1 MPRYSSII
9 NLLNRCGTL
18 ARNSLGYLKAKAA
31 SLSTAAKIAS
41 ITFLISTAIA
51 TAFFII
57 RHQQIEKNREEDE
70 IERRFSDLKRDL
82 FSNNL
87 SLVSI
92 AVEDLAREFGGVID
106 TNDNRSRYIPL
117 AYELLGKRFVSLA
130 PDRESQD
137 LLENKWTGELKKLCG
152 KIILY
157 TAYFPL
163 EVDSIKPWEIQ
174 GKYLC
179 GLNLRRTYSETS
191 GTISDDFDPSVV
203 NMLNETHSRPHL
215 MYALINDCD
224 FSQSELMMINL
235 SEAKI
240 ENTSFYNAKFM
251 ACTLNYVI
259 LNNCDLRNST
269 LKGTYIK
276 PAMMLGT
283 DLRGALIDSSIFFG
297 IDPAFLTTSPGYSD
311 STILWWDRD
320 SGKVVV
326 KKGQY
331 RKTVYK

>member
-1 MPRYSSII
+1 MPRFSSII
-9 NLLNRCGTL
+9 NLINRCSAA
-18 ARNSLGYLKAKAA
+18 ARKSLVYLKAKVA
-31 SLSTAAKIAS
+31 SLSLTAKITLIS
-41 ITFLISTAIA
+41 VLISTTIA
-51 TAFFII
+51 TSFFII
-57 RHQQIEKNREEDE
+57 RYQQIERNREEDE
-70 IERRFSDLKRDL
+70 IERRFNDLKRDL

-92 AVEDLAREFGGVID
+92 AVEDLAKEFGGVID

-130 PDRESQD
+130 PDRVSEGMQG
-137 LLENKWTGELKKLCG
+137 NKWTGELKKLCG

-163 EVDSIKPWEIQ
+163 AVDSIKPWEIQ
-174 GKYLC
+174 GKYFR
-179 GLNLRRTYSETS
+179 GIHLRQTYSETS
-191 GTISDDFDPSVV
+191 GATSDDFDPSVV

-283 DLRGALIDSSIFFG
+283 DLRGALIDSSVFFG

-311 STILWWDRD
+311 STILWWDRG
-320 SGKVVV
+320 SSKVIVI
-326 KKGQY
+326 KGQY